1 MFDELFSP
9 NDTYDIRL
17 VSQPDGYVCQVENG
31 VGQFT
36 NNNIE
41 SLRVSCL
48 AIVGEIR
55 DLDGTIDLALSG
67 AGIVSIN
74 SNGSPSRTVL
84 VDKTI
89 KDNFVS
95 TISIVKT
102 PEYQTCSFED
112 GTASI
117 SVVQG
122 DQRFNN
128 LVISCVPSTYK
139 LSGNVT
145 NLKSG
150 VVSFDVYE
158 SLTPER
164 IRSFNLNVAQS
175 ETFEVSDLFRNDQY
189 VSVDVTASPEG
200 FICQVISSQIKLTQ
214 EKSVVVQISIK
225 SRSMFKTLT
234 VK

>member
-1 MFDELFSP
+1 M
-9 NDTYDIRL
+9 
-17 VSQPDGYVCQVENG
+17 
-31 VGQFT
+31 
-36 NNNIE
+36 
-41 SLRVSCL
+41 
-48 AIVGEIR
+48 
-55 DLDGTIDLALSG
+55 
-67 AGIVSIN
+67 
-74 SNGSPSRTVL
+74 
-84 VDKTI
+84 
-89 KDNFVS
+89 
-95 TISIVKT
+95 
-102 PEYQTCSFED
+102 
-112 GTASI
+112 
-117 SVVQG
+117 VQG

-158 SLTPER
+158 SLAPER

-200 FICQVISSQIKLTQ
+200 FICQAISSQIKLTQ